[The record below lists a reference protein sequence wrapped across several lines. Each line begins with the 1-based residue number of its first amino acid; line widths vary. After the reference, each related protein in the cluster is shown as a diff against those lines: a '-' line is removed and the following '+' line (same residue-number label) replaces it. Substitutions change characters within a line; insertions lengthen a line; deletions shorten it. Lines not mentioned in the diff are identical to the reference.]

1 MTQLSPRSTVQK
13 LRRHNGVSHNLRTV
27 DLEGVGGL
35 YRAIFAGVRRVDA
48 ERAHQWGMAAIRLA
62 GHAPGALQKLVG
74 WLDDP
79 ALRVRALGIDFPNP
93 LGLAAGF
100 DKDAR
105 AVSALAALGFG
116 FVEVGTVTAVP
127 QPGNPRPRLHRLVE
141 DRAIINRM
149 GFNNDG
155 AAVVAGRLRR
165 LQQGPSRPVV
175 GVNIGKSRVVPDEHA
190 VVDYVASARLLAPYA
205 DYLVVN
211 VSSPNTPGLRALQS
225 VGNLRPLLTAVR
237 TASDATGRR
246 VPLLVKIAPDLA
258 DDDVVAVA
266 DLALELG
273 LDGIVATN
281 TTTAR
286 AGLRSSA
293 AKIAAAGGGGL
304 SGEPLR
310 ERSVEVLGLL
320 RERVGDAL
328 VLVSVGGIA
337 SAEDAARR
345 LTAGATLIQAYTGF
359 VYGGPLWPSRVN
371 RELAHLISPRSGVEQ

>member
-1 MTQLSPRSTVQK
+1 
-13 LRRHNGVSHNLRTV
+13 
-27 DLEGVGGL
+27 
-35 YRAIFAGVRRVDA
+35 
-48 ERAHQWGMAAIRLA
+48 
-62 GHAPGALQKLVG
+62 
-74 WLDDP
+74 
-79 ALRVRALGIDFPNP
+79 
-93 LGLAAGF
+93 
-100 DKDAR
+100 
-105 AVSALAALGFG
+105 
-116 FVEVGTVTAVP
+116 
-127 QPGNPRPRLHRLVE
+127 
-141 DRAIINRM
+141 
-149 GFNNDG
+149 
-155 AAVVAGRLRR
+155 
-165 LQQGPSRPVV
+165 
-175 GVNIGKSRVVPDEHA
+175 
-190 VVDYVASARLLAPYA
+190 VASARLLAPYA